1 MRDLTQSKHL
11 FSESKKVIPGGVNSP
26 VRAFKDVGLD
36 PVLIEHGEG
45 AYLFDIDGNGYIDYV
60 MSWGP
65 LILGHADQE
74 LVDSLKD
81 AIGKG
86 SSFGAPTQLELEL
99 AQLIVNAV
107 SSIDKVRMVNSGTEA
122 VMTAIRLARGYTGRN
137 KIIKMVGCYHGHSD
151 SLLVDAGSGPA
162 TLAIPGSP
170 GVPPA
175 FAAETITVPFND
187 LEGLSNAFDKYGED
201 IAAVI
206 LEPIPANMGV
216 ILPELGYLDGIRE
229 ICDKYESLLIFDE
242 VITGF
247 RVSYGGA
254 QQLYGIK
261 PDITC
266 LGKIIGGGLPVA
278 AYGGRKDIMD
288 FIAPDGPVYQA
299 GTLSGNPLA
308 MTAGIVTL
316 KRLSKETN
324 YDILKE
330 KTNYLVSNLER
341 LAIEKGLEVQFN
353 SVTALFTQ
361 FLSVDKKPVNFSESA
376 NTDRELFNKFFKGM
390 LERGIYMAPSPFEAV
405 FLSLAHKKEDL
416 DKTLEVYRDVI
427 KSI

>member
-1 MRDLTQSKHL
+1 MLELTQSKRL
-11 FSESKKVIPGGVNSP
+11 FTESKKLIPGGVNSP
-26 VRAFKDVGLD
+26 VRAFKGVDLD
-36 PVLIEHGEG
+36 PILIERGEG
-45 AYLFDIDGNGYIDYV
+45 AYLFDLDGNSYIDYV

-74 LVDSLKD
+74 LVETLKEVI
-81 AIGKG
+81 AKG

-99 AQLIVNAV
+99 AQLIVDAV
-107 SSIDKVRMVNSGTEA
+107 PSIDKVRMVNSGTEA
-122 VMTAIRLARGYTGRN
+122 VMTAVRLARGYTGRN
-137 KIIKMVGCYHGHSD
+137 KIVKMVGCYHGHSD

-170 GVPPA
+170 GVPA
-175 FAAETITVPFND
+175 SFAAETITIPFND
-187 LEGLSNAFDKYGED
+187 IEAINNAFTKYGED

-216 ILPELGYLDGIRE
+216 ILPEDGYLDGIRE

-254 QQLYGIK
+254 QQLYDIK
-261 PDITC
+261 PDISC
-266 LGKIIGGGLPVA
+266 LGKIIGGGLPVG
-278 AYGGRKDIMD
+278 AYGGKKEVMD

-316 KRLSKETN
+316 KRLSEGTN

-330 KTNYLVSNLER
+330 KTNYLVNNLER

-353 SVTALFTQ
+353 SVTGLFTQ
-361 FLSVDKKPVNFSESA
+361 FLSVDNSPVNYSDSA
-376 NTDRELFNKFFKGM
+376 KTDRELFNKFFKGM
-390 LERGIYMAPSPFEAV
+390 LERGIYMAPSPFEAA
-405 FLSLAHKKEDL
+405 FLSLAHTKENL

>member
-1 MRDLTQSKHL
+1 MQDLTQSKRL

-26 VRAFKDVGLD
+26 VRAFKGVDLD
-36 PVLIEHGEG
+36 PVLIERGDG
-45 AYLFDIDGNGYIDYV
+45 PYLYDIDGNSYIDYV

-81 AIGKG
+81 VIAKG

-170 GVPPA
+170 GVPTS

-187 LEGLSNAFDKYGED
+187 LEAVNNAFTKYGED

-216 ILPELGYLDGIRE
+216 ILPVYGYLDGIRE

-266 LGKIIGGGLPVA
+266 LGKIIGGGLPVG
-278 AYGGRKDIMD
+278 AYGGKKEVMD
-288 FIAPDGPVYQA
+288 YIAPDGPVYQA

-316 KRLSKETN
+316 KRLSEGTN

-330 KTNYLVSNLER
+330 KTNYLFNNLES

-353 SVTALFTQ
+353 SVTGLFTQ
-361 FLSVDKKPVNFSESA
+361 FLSVDKKPVNFSDSA